1 MSNINEERKNN
12 FITNKRKANSIIKK
26 RLESKNKKSPSKYFS
41 LEKSTEKDDN
51 NQFKSF
57 NNNKKMEL
65 SKSCKNFNKYQYNL
79 DNENYKEITTDN
91 HEINLNLKRMN
102 FVPRINRHKRNLNK
116 YLRLNKDDNDNN
128 NKNFNKET
136 ESDLINISHNNY
148 RKKPRCISTEVN
160 NTNKN
165 NKNKKFKLKP
175 SHSST
180 NVNSA
185 NKSPK
190 KNLYNNTYSIE
201 IPNYLC
207 DNCYNQKLLQE
218 KYPYLSYSMNN
229 KELLTDKFIN
239 ENPFYFIDQMK
250 HDEKNR
256 IHKRIDK
263 LSTKQKL
270 ALSMYENEIN
280 LPRNLK
286 KEKLQLINEYSLNPL
301 AIYHKK
307 DPKFLEKKKIF
318 DKKEKLIID
327 NPDIYQGL
335 GPRKALRDYY
345 QKCVYQVPKLEESY
359 KINPVYKKNY
369 IKVLKKQI
377 EDKKI
382 KEKEI
387 KKRTRI
393 SEYIANKN
401 FDELNK
407 KERLY
412 DLNKKEQERKKLI
425 DDNNKLQEY
434 KKNKKEIKDEEEKK
448 YRNKLNLMKDRDTQN
463 IKIRNKKDKE
473 LDCEMYQKMIDD
485 MNKKKEMKIN
495 NEIEEK
501 KKWNNYLDK
510 YNLKYSIINRHNNCD
525 GCNRAIKNQK
535 LKKISSN

>member
-1 MSNINEERKNN
+1 
-12 FITNKRKANSIIKK
+12 
-26 RLESKNKKSPSKYFS
+26 
-41 LEKSTEKDDN
+41 
-51 NQFKSF
+51 
-57 NNNKKMEL
+57 
-65 SKSCKNFNKYQYNL
+65 
-79 DNENYKEITTDN
+79 
-91 HEINLNLKRMN
+91 
-102 FVPRINRHKRNLNK
+102 
-116 YLRLNKDDNDNN
+116 
-128 NKNFNKET
+128 
-136 ESDLINISHNNY
+136 
-148 RKKPRCISTEVN
+148 
-160 NTNKN
+160 
-165 NKNKKFKLKP
+165 
-175 SHSST
+175 
-180 NVNSA
+180 
-185 NKSPK
+185 
-190 KNLYNNTYSIE
+190 
-201 IPNYLC
+201 
-207 DNCYNQKLLQE
+207 
-218 KYPYLSYSMNN
+218 MNN

-239 ENPFYFIDQMK
+239 ENPFYFIDQMR

-256 IHKRIDK
+256 IQKRIDN

-401 FDELNK
+401 FDELTK
-407 KERLY
+407 KERLH

-434 KKNKKEIKDEEEKK
+434 KKNIKEIKDEEEKK
-448 YRNKLNLMKDRDTQN
+448 YTT
-463 IKIRNKKDKE
+463 
-473 LDCEMYQKMIDD
+473 
-485 MNKKKEMKIN
+485 
-495 NEIEEK
+495 
-501 KKWNNYLDK
+501 
-510 YNLKYSIINRHNNCD
+510 
-525 GCNRAIKNQK
+525 
-535 LKKISSN
+535 KKIKACKTVFKIIYIIILK